1 MYGSTA
7 KAISHYKDTKNLLK
21 LRILTEN
28 YFAPHQTLCRKNRYL
43 WDKINAK
50 MIDHLLQPLVCE
62 RFQTDARYREGHL
75 RVVNALPER
84 LVVGLHSPE
93 IKQVAKQLSRMGG
106 EVAMPDG
113 MRRFCMGGAEV
124 IRAFEAVP
132 SESLCYEETV
142 IWGYLINLEKCSLEE
157 RLAMLGRYVPV
168 LDNWAVCDSYCAH
181 AKWMARADKAALW
194 AFLERWFD
202 SKREFEVRFAV
213 VVAMCYFLGKE
224 WFDKVFERIN
234 RLDFG
239 RIKSKYK
246 SVKGKP
252 KVAQQGTVQ
261 GAEPYYVRMGVAW
274 LLATALAKFPDQ
286 TKTFVRS
293 SNLPAD
299 VVKLYIR
306 KARESLRTRTVEAV

>member
-1 MYGSTA
+1 M
-7 KAISHYKDTKNLLK
+7 IEHLLK
-21 LRILTEN
+21 
-28 YFAPHQTLCRKNRYL
+28 
-43 WDKINAK
+43 
-50 MIDHLLQPLVCE
+50 PLVCE
-62 RFQTDARYREGHL
+62 RFLTDARYREWHL

-84 LVVGLHSPE
+84 RVVGLHSPE
-93 IKQVAKQLSRMGG
+93 IKLVAKRLSREGG
-106 EVAMPDG
+106 KVVMPDG
-113 MRRFCMGGAEV
+113 TPQFCANGAEV

-132 SESLCYEETV
+132 SEYLCYEETV
-142 IWGYLINLEKCSLEE
+142 IWGYLINLEKCSLDE
-157 RLAMLGRYVPV
+157 RLAMLSRYVPV

-181 AKWMARADKAALW
+181 AKWIARADKAALW

-202 SKREFEVRFAV
+202 SEREFEVRFAV
-213 VVAMCYFLGKE
+213 VVAMCYFLNKE
-224 WFDKVFERIN
+224 WLYKVFECIN

-286 TKTFVRS
+286 TRAFVRS

-306 KARESLRTRTVEAV
+306 KARESFRTRNVVAL

>member
-1 MYGSTA
+1 
-7 KAISHYKDTKNLLK
+7 
-21 LRILTEN
+21 
-28 YFAPHQTLCRKNRYL
+28 
-43 WDKINAK
+43 

-62 RFQTDARYREGHL
+62 RFKNDSRYREGHL

-84 LVVGLHSPE
+84 RVMGHHSPE
-93 IKQVAKQLSRMGG
+93 IKQVSKQLSHEGG
-106 EVAMPDG
+106 EVVMPDG
-113 MRRFCMGGAEV
+113 EHRICANGAEV

-142 IWGYLINLEKCSLEE
+142 IWGYLINLEKCSFDE
-157 RLAMLGRYVPV
+157 RLAMLDRYVPV

-181 AKWMARADKAALW
+181 AKWMVRADKETLW

-202 SKREFEVRFAV
+202 SKSEFEVRFAV
-213 VVAMCYFLGKE
+213 VVAMCYFLNEK
-224 WFDKVFERIN
+224 WLDTVFERIN

-261 GAEPYYVRMGVAW
+261 SSEPYYVRMGVAW

-286 TKTFVRS
+286 TKVFVRS

-299 VVKLYIR
+299 VIKLYIR
-306 KARESLRTRTVEAV
+306 KARESFRTRTVEAV

>member
-1 MYGSTA
+1 
-7 KAISHYKDTKNLLK
+7 
-21 LRILTEN
+21 
-28 YFAPHQTLCRKNRYL
+28 
-43 WDKINAK
+43 
-50 MIDHLLQPLVCE
+50 MIDHLLQPLICE
-62 RFQTDARYREGHL
+62 LFLTDARYREGHL

-84 LVVGLHSPE
+84 RVVGLHSPK
-93 IKQVAKQLSRMGG
+93 IKQVAKQLSRDGG
-106 EVAMPDG
+106 EVVMPDVTHRICVKG
-113 MRRFCMGGAEV
+113 VEA

-132 SESLCYEETV
+132 SECLCYEETV
-142 IWGYLINLEKCSLEE
+142 IWGYLINLEKCSLNE
-157 RLAMLGRYVPV
+157 RLAMLTRYVPV

-181 AKWMARADKAALW
+181 AKWMTRADKVALW

-202 SKREFEVRFAV
+202 SESEFEVRFAV
-213 VVAMCYFLGKE
+213 VVAMCYFLNGE
-224 WFDKVFERIN
+224 WLDKVFERIN

-246 SVKGKP
+246 TIKGKP
-252 KVAQQGTVQ
+252 KAAQQGIVQ

-286 TKTFVRS
+286 TRAFVRS

-306 KARESLRTRTVEAV
+306 KARESLRTRNIIAL